1 MKLSIIIP
9 CNHETLQNQTLN
21 SMFNSLNNQV
31 HVDWEE
37 VEVIL
42 VHPYSQ
48 YKFDMK
54 EYPELARSF
63 RAYYTKKTTYSSIKQ
78 FGLDI
83 AQGDYIL
90 FLMPNNILSTMTTII
105 DIMQKTME
113 NSKED
118 CFFFNV
124 GNCLQINTNTNN
136 ISLNN
141 SLLNLEGK
149 IFRKDFL
156 INNNICFL
164 EHLTSSEDI
173 YFTQKFQN
181 CNPQYSIETSMLVLE
196 IYPLTSIIPIE
207 EEYLNNLEALT
218 LLNTEDIVIKTN
230 QNLNKVVELLLQ
242 IYETLYSYKNE
253 KYQNI
258 IKTKLKNFVLE
269 LRPLININAI
279 FTKCLEISNNYNNVD
294 IISLN
299 NGITFYEFIDS
310 IFANEEQNQEVKE

>member
-1 MKLSIIIP
+1 
-9 CNHETLQNQTLN
+9 
-21 SMFNSLNNQV
+21 MFNSLNNQV

-42 VHPYSQ
+42 VHPYFQ

-54 EYPELARSF
+54 EYPELAQSF
-63 RAYYTKKTTYSSIKQ
+63 RAYYTKKSTYSSIKQ

-105 DIMQKTME
+105 DTMQKIME
-113 NSKED
+113 NPNED

-136 ISLNN
+136 IGLNN

-196 IYPLTSIIPIE
+196 IYPLTSIVPIE

-218 LLNTEDIVIKTN
+218 LLNTEYIVIKTN

-279 FTKCLEISNNYNNVD
+279 FTKCLEISNNYNNAD

-299 NGITFYEFIDS
+299 NGMTFYEFIDS
-310 IFANEEQNQEVKE
+310 IFSNEE